1 MKTLAALFSKVWQVV
16 RGLFGG
22 KRAVKASSHMSQETV
37 SKEREEVRT
46 PLEEQVYQQ
55 ELYLR
60 RYYNSAV
67 DPEVTFNIF
76 YLRVTSFG
84 WNKEEALYTED
95 KRSEKQ
101 VKVMFGGKQYNLK
114 DIYDN
119 CTNPKVNYNTF
130 YNRVNVRGWGVR
142 RALFTGSCR

>member
-1 MKTLAALFSKVWQVV
+1 M
-16 RGLFGG
+16 
-22 KRAVKASSHMSQETV
+22 
-37 SKEREEVRT
+37 
-46 PLEEQVYQQ
+46 EEQVYQH
-55 ELYLR
+55 ELALR
-60 RYYNSAV
+60 KYYNSAV

-84 WNKEEALYTED
+84 WSKEEALYTEG

-114 DIYDN
+114 DIYDS

-130 YNRVNVRGWGVR
+130 YTRVNVRGWEVR
-142 RALFTGSCR
+142 RALFTEPR